1 MDDNLENKPQ
11 KNSEK
16 KNENAI
22 KPNLS
27 DKPKVETTSSDKS
40 KESIKNSSKID
51 DKQLESKDTL
61 SSNVGE
67 NVTVANKKVEHYK
80 KSGDSKIDKKSKLSV
95 KANSSNVLKKDS
107 SSSSQDKK
115 NEDSSSKN
123 ADQNEFI
130 EKLVSINR
138 VAKVVK
144 GGRRFSFAALVVVG
158 DGNGMVGH
166 GKGKAKEVPEAIKKA
181 TDEAKTNMIRV
192 PLRHGRTLHHD
203 IKGRFDSGKVYLRSA
218 PSGTGVIAGGPMRA
232 VFEALGIED
241 IVAKSVGSSN
251 PHNMVRAT
259 FEALKSSSSPKII
272 ASRRGLKINDIT
284 KRRKISEVS
293 DNAKN

>member
-1 MDDNLENKPQ
+1 MADDLKNKPQ
-11 KNSEK
+11 KSNEIRKDEKAVKADPSNKPKDTTHSSTKNKELK
-16 KNENAI
+16 KNA
-22 KPNLS
+22 S
-27 DKPKVETTSSDKS
+27 VEAESTALPSQDVDQKITTV
-40 KESIKNSSKID
+40 
-51 DKQLESKDTL
+51 Q
-61 SSNVGE
+61 
-67 NVTVANKKVEHYK
+67 KKVEPNK
-80 KSGDSKIDKKSKLSV
+80 KSDDTKLDKKSKLSV
-95 KANSSNVLKKDS
+95 KANGSKDLKKDS
-107 SSSSQDKK
+107 PSSSPDTK
-115 NEDSSSKN
+115 NDDSSSKN
-123 ADQNEFI
+123 TDQNEFI

-181 TDEAKTNMIRV
+181 TDEAKVNMIRV

-232 VFEALGIED
+232 VFEALGIQD

-272 ASRRGLKINDIT
+272 AMRRGLKINDIT
-284 KRRKISEVS
+284 KRRKFNEVS

>member
-1 MDDNLENKPQ
+1 MADNLENNSGKKKEIKQDEKISKTSSSNNPNIVTTSPREADETSIADNKAVREAPQ
-11 KNSEK
+11 SGPENKNVKSTK
-16 KNENAI
+16 KNVE
-22 KPNLS
+22 PNNKS
-27 DKPKVETTSSDKS
+27 DEPK
-40 KESIKNSSKID
+40 N
-51 DKQLESKDTL
+51 
-61 SSNVGE
+61 
-67 NVTVANKKVEHYK
+67 
-80 KSGDSKIDKKSKLSV
+80 DKKSKLSV
-95 KANSSNVLKKDS
+95 KTDGSKGVKKDTARNSQEIKNDDS
-107 SSSSQDKK
+107 SSR
-115 NEDSSSKN
+115 NT
-123 ADQNEFI
+123 DQSEFV

-181 TDEAKTNMIRV
+181 TDEAKSNMIRV

-232 VFEALGIED
+232 VFEALGIQD

-272 ASRRGLKINDIT
+272 AMRRGLKINDIT
-284 KRRKISEVS
+284 KRRKFNEVS
-293 DNAKN
+293 DNVKN